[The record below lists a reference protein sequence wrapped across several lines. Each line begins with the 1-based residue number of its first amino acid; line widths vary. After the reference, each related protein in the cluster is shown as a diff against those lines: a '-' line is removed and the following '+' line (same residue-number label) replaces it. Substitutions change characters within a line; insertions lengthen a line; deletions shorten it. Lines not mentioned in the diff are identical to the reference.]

1 MSTFEETNKA
11 ANQNIHITINAFKY
25 LKEVQKW
32 TFFFSII
39 GFIGIGIILV
49 AAIVIGFVLPT
60 KYADQSIFVAIAYI
74 IMAMIYVFPVKYLYG
89 FSRKLK
95 KALLSEDEEQLELS
109 FKNLKSHFKFV
120 GVVTILMMCF
130 YGFIFIIS
138 FLGVFHGF
146 SL

>member
-1 MSTFEETNKA
+1 MSTFEETNSA
-11 ANQNIHITINAFKY
+11 PNQNIHITINAFNY

-32 TFFFSII
+32 TYFFSIL
-39 GFIGIGIILV
+39 GFIGIGAILI
-49 AAIVIGFVLPT
+49 AAIVIGFTAPT
-60 KYADQSIFVAIAYI
+60 KYADQSIFVVIGYI
-74 IMAMIYVFPVKYLYG
+74 IMSIIYIFPVRYLFG

-95 KALLSEDEEQLELS
+95 RALLSEDEEQLELS

-138 FLGVFHGF
+138 LLGVFHGF